1 MCESTLNLCIN
12 PNFYKNTTVPIT
24 AKSAGS
30 ISEKKVYELEIDQ
43 KVLKKINIA
52 EQQATIIVKLSAG
65 EKSDG
70 KQYPFNL
77 VAIELL
83 NNNKV
88 LYLR

>member
-1 MCESTLNLCIN
+1 MPIN
-12 PNFYKNTTVPIT
+12 

-30 ISEKKVYELEIDQ
+30 ISGKKVYELEIDQ